1 MKKQIKLTLEQ
12 IADAIQGSEDAIER
26 IDYLKEI
33 LEERRKHLE
42 DEYMGCE
49 EEYAIGD
56 VMNLLDLVKNK
67 FEEGYDQEISTFFRG
82 DIEEVS
88 EFISDLRTLLGRH
101 VSIDYGKAKNHMSD
115 SDDSWFILAYVSDS
129 EIETFNLEE
138 DWSI

>member
-1 MKKQIKLTLEQ
+1 MKSEIKLTLEE
-12 IADAIQGSEDAIER
+12 IAEAIQGSEDVIER

-33 LEERRKHLE
+33 LEERRKSLE

-88 EFISDLRTLLGRH
+88 EFISDIRTLLGRH
-101 VSIDYGKAKNHMSD
+101 ASIDYGKSKSHMSEC
-115 SDDSWFILAYVSDS
+115 DDSWLISAYVSDS
-129 EIETFNLEE
+129 EIKTFNLEE
-138 DWSI
+138 GWTI